1 MSRQRVPWTSDGPD
15 DDTCSMNVLLEWLT
29 TGNNYT
35 RWRGGDA
42 TNGITKLVMANE
54 IVHLIQ
60 QACVTTERKAN
71 HVTDKIG
78 TLERQFRAATDWLEN
93 TGSGVTDEE
102 SIKAA
107 VKKRCLYYYS
117 LVEIMADRPST
128 RPLVLFQGIK
138 DNTALL

>member
-1 MSRQRVPWTSDGPD
+1 VLGECALRV
-15 DDTCSMNVLLEWLT
+15 VEQ
-29 TGNNYT
+29 GNNYT

-42 TNGITKLVMANE
+42 TNGTTQLVMADE
-54 IVHLIQ
+54 IVRLTQ
-60 QACVTTERKAN
+60 QACITTERNAN
-71 HVTDKIG
+71 HVADKIG
-78 TLERQFRAATDWLEN
+78 TLEQQFRADTDWLDN
-93 TGSGVTDEE
+93 TGSVVTDEE